1 MSTAIAPLDRF
12 KPNEKPGSP
21 ILNWLPGF
29 SLEPTAIAVGSDK
42 VTVIQS
48 TQVPSIRKGYPM
60 NHLPIGKLVLAT
72 CILTITSAQGQAQ
85 VQTQGVRTAHLLSG
99 GTSCLHVIRLI
110 QIHGVNNSFDIGA
123 TQITAHPSP
132 FGAYAV
138 PGAELGDLE
147 IVQIAQV
154 PQADSA
160 CGPQF
165 TVTIRNN
172 SCRDVCNFHVTVVAT
187 LGRIFPG
194 SPNATTCVD
203 KLCAGAT
210 ADVCVQLPI
219 EALAMGNLNGQVIGF
234 RKIIVAIDAYDELAE
249 TNEAN
254 NLRAL
259 ACTEIPLVTAAVVE
273 TLESSVTETVV
284 ADSSADTT
292 AAPAAISNPTS
303 APAAVAPN
311 AAPLEQEA
319 PTGDALRSA
328 IRMMDAPTQAATVA
342 EPLRGS

>member
-1 MSTAIAPLDRF
+1 
-12 KPNEKPGSP
+12 
-21 ILNWLPGF
+21 
-29 SLEPTAIAVGSDK
+29 
-42 VTVIQS
+42 
-48 TQVPSIRKGYPM
+48 
-60 NHLPIGKLVLAT
+60 
-72 CILTITSAQGQAQ
+72 
-85 VQTQGVRTAHLLSG
+85 
-99 GTSCLHVIRLI
+99 
-110 QIHGVNNSFDIGA
+110 
-123 TQITAHPSP
+123 
-132 FGAYAV
+132 
-138 PGAELGDLE
+138 
-147 IVQIAQV
+147 
-154 PQADSA
+154 
-160 CGPQF
+160 
-165 TVTIRNN
+165 
-172 SCRDVCNFHVTVVAT
+172 
-187 LGRIFPG
+187 
-194 SPNATTCVD
+194 
-203 KLCAGAT
+203 
-210 ADVCVQLPI
+210 
-219 EALAMGNLNGQVIGF
+219 MGNLNGQVIGF

-319 PTGDALRSA
+319 PTGNALRSA